1 MPPSSRWAD
10 TEEDAALA
18 QQAKL
23 EKEEKRRKRAE
34 KVRKAEEAAA
44 AQQAEEAAR
53 PSKRRKTTPTPDEAD
68 DGIPAKLL
76 RFEARTFGPS
86 ASIEGYD
93 KLNDIEEG
101 TYGYV
106 ARATQKRTGK
116 VVALKKLK
124 FEKGDRN
131 GLPVTGLREIQI
143 LRNCSHK
150 NVVSLEEV
158 VAGNETTSLTKY
170 VSYLYTAQC
179 HRLKL
184 TTAGSAPYIWY
195 SNSSSTISS
204 PF

>member
-44 AQQAEEAAR
+44 AQQAEEATR
-53 PSKRRKTTPTPDEAD
+53 PSKRRKTTPTPDLD
-68 DGIPAKLL
+68 VDVDNGPPAKLL
-76 RFEARTFGPS
+76 RFEARAFGPS
-86 ASIEGYD
+86 ASIDDYE

-106 ARATQKRTGK
+106 ARATQKRTGR

-143 LRNCSHK
+143 LQNCSHK
-150 NVVSLEEV
+150 NIVSLEEV

-170 VSYLYTAQC
+170 
-179 HRLKL
+179 
-184 TTAGSAPYIWY
+184 APP
-195 SNSSSTISS
+195 STI
-204 PF
+204 PCTTN